1 HPAIVFIEMTNHH
14 HTAGCIACS
23 IAHQVLYRTMNVTGL
38 DIGQRP
44 ALGFIINPALDLDT
58 LPNDALL
65 RNHLSHDVRYR
76 TLPKAE
82 YGATL
87 LQPGVSKNFIDQFI
101 ELLNIP
107 INARHLFFQSLG
119 RTRGLNHL
127 NTKTNPCHWR

>member
-1 HPAIVFIEMTNHH
+1 GRSGSAVIQPGKRSEHFLPIGFGNTGAVVFNVHPAIVFIEMTNHH
-14 HTAGCIACS
+14 HTPSCIACS

-87 LQPGVSKNFIDQFI
+87 L
-101 ELLNIP
+101 
-107 INARHLFFQSLG
+107 
-119 RTRGLNHL
+119 
-127 NTKTNPCHWR
+127 

>member
-1 HPAIVFIEMTNHH
+1 R
-14 HTAGCIACS
+14 S
-23 IAHQVLYRTMNVTGL
+23 MNVTGL

-127 NTKTNPCHWR
+127 NTKTNPCHWRSQFVGHRVNHLALNLHQTLDMLGHTIK